1 MIQSS
6 DLGEMLSRV
15 FQPVQEE
22 LPIVFR
28 ELLDRLEALSPLPP
42 KPGRL
47 SDRELRREMET
58 ALPDLR
64 AFSRSLTRN
73 GETAD
78 DLVQETMMKAWAAR
92 ERFEPGTSFRAWT
105 FTIARNLFFSQMRRR
120 KFTGDWDETLAA
132 RILAAPPSQEHRLH
146 LRDLEAGLATL
157 SANQREA
164 LLLVALGQMDYE
176 TAADTLGVAV
186 GTIKSRVSRAREA
199 LAAHL
204 EGQRP
209 GALPVIDVTH
219 RSRNAARPEI

>member
-6 DLGEMLSRV
+6 ELGEMLSRV
-15 FQPVQEE
+15 FQPVQED

-28 ELLDRLEALSPLPP
+28 ELLDKLEALSPLPP

-64 AFSRSLTRN
+64 AFARSLTRN

-120 KFTGDWDETLAA
+120 KFTGDWDESLAA

-157 SANQREA
+157 SPNQREA

-176 TAADTLGVAV
+176 TAASTLGVAV

-204 EGQRP
+204 EGHRP
-209 GALPVIDVTH
+209 GALPVIDVVR
-219 RSRNAARPEI
+219 RSRDAARPEI